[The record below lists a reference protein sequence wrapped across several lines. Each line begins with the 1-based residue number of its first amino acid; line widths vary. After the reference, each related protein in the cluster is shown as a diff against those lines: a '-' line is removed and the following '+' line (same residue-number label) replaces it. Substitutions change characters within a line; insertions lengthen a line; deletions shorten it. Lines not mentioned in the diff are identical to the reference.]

1 MLCLIWHA
9 GPSEHQHYTL
19 SSCSSISETLQQWL
33 VGVCHLQSSC
43 VYCTE
48 TRKQDSFWARVP
60 WVPWGKEVKIYR
72 VKSPDRNYGAGALDA
87 CSILVPHLFSCQ
99 DLVRIFKAGWKSP
112 QLLWGCL
119 PGEVNLVMSVPL
131 TLPMTGLGMGM
142 WCISGQWGMRGKSGI
157 SGKVFFTLQNAP
169 LFLVWILGLV
179 VWKIECLELLQP
191 LCNHEGQ
198 VRQKQ
203 TQSGKVAG
211 QWECRFG
218 WITYPWEW
226 TNSDFL
232 LYEKRHF
239 PFPGVSGHSYTGH
252 GNSISLSII
261 YSLKQHSVRTHHVG
275 LLCLVLMEYE
285 SEWLDSCPKRW
296 HHPKGV

>member
-1 MLCLIWHA
+1 MVQML
-9 GPSEHQHYTL
+9 
-19 SSCSSISETLQQWL
+19 
-33 VGVCHLQSSC
+33 
-43 VYCTE
+43 
-48 TRKQDSFWARVP
+48 
-60 WVPWGKEVKIYR
+60 
-72 VKSPDRNYGAGALDA
+72 LDT
-87 CSILVPHLFSCQ
+87 CSILGPHLFSCQ

-119 PGEVNLVMSVPL
+119 PGKVNLVMSVPL

-179 VWKIECLELLQP
+179 VWKIECLGLLQP
-191 LCNHEGQ
+191 LWNHEGQ
-198 VRQKQ
+198 VWDKSKHR
-203 TQSGKVAG
+203 VAKWQDSENPG
-211 QWECRFG
+211 LDESLTPGNELIQ
-218 WITYPWEW
+218 
-226 TNSDFL
+226 DFL

-252 GNSISLSII
+252 GNSISLSIV